1 MAKMMKGLFIFIIIL
16 SLQTGCSVELKGNK
30 DQNVD
35 GTTKKEEVVNEY
47 HKSIPYKEHI
57 YSKYSSLFAWEWSST
72 QDLQKEI
79 LDQYET
85 YNNSVPGGFIVKE
98 TPIEYFIC
106 VSIGERESVMQGFK
120 IKSLE
125 YLDKVKDSDPFLKI
139 EVTPVSNENTSDNK
153 MEGKVFVRSLI
164 SVSKK
169 DLPDGFDINSIS
181 LRGI

>member
-1 MAKMMKGLFIFIIIL
+1 
-16 SLQTGCSVELKGNK
+16 
-30 DQNVD
+30 
-35 GTTKKEEVVNEY
+35 
-47 HKSIPYKEHI
+47 
-57 YSKYSSLFAWEWSST
+57 
-72 QDLQKEI
+72 
-79 LDQYET
+79 
-85 YNNSVPGGFIVKE
+85 
-98 TPIEYFIC
+98 
-106 VSIGERESVMQGFK
+106 MQGFK

-169 DLPDGFDINSIS
+169 DLPDVFDINSIS